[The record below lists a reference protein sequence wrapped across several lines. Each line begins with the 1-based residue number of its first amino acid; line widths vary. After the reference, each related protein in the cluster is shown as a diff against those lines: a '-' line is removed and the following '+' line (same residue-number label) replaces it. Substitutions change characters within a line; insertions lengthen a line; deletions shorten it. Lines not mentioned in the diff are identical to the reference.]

1 MKEASR
7 MELLYL
13 DETSTMQFSGTISSK
28 LPQVGT
34 TIFSVMSALANAEGA
49 INLSQGFPDF
59 PLDPELISLV
69 NQQMKGGFNQYA
81 PMQGDMGLREQI
93 VRKAE
98 TLYGQVYHPET
109 DITITAGGTQ
119 AIFTA
124 ITAILREGDEVVVFT
139 PAYDCYIPAIEL
151 TGANPVYVE
160 LHAPNFSIDW
170 REVHKLVNHHT
181 KMIIINTPH
190 NPSGTVWSREDML
203 ALEKLTRGTD
213 IVIISDEVY
222 QHIIYDGQDHQS
234 VARYPE
240 LAERSFLVGSFGK
253 TFHATGWKIGY
264 VMAPIELMREFNK
277 VHQFVTFAVNHP
289 VQKGM
294 AAYLKTPDHYLEVTA
309 LFQRKRD
316 LFLEAI
322 AGSRF
327 KVNPSAGTYFQLLDF
342 SDITDESDVDF
353 AERLTRENKLASIPV
368 SVFYQNESQDS
379 VLRFCFAKQDETL
392 LKAAEILQQV

>member
-1 MKEASR
+1 
-7 MELLYL
+7 
-13 DETSTMQFSGTISSK
+13 MQFKGTISSK

-34 TIFSVMSALANAEGA
+34 TIFSVMSKLANEHQA

-59 PLDPELISLV
+59 PIDPELISLV
-69 NQQMKGGFNQYA
+69 NQQMKAGFNQYA

-93 VRKAE
+93 VAKAQ
-98 TLYGQVYHPET
+98 TLYGQVYDPDT

-124 ITAILREGDEVVVFT
+124 ITALLREGDEVVVFT

-160 LHAPNFSIDW
+160 LHAPNYAIDW
-170 REVHKLVNHHT
+170 SEVQKLVNHHT
-181 KMIIINTPH
+181 RMIIINTPH
-190 NPSGTVWSREDML
+190 NPSGTIWSEEDML

-222 QHIIYDGQDHQS
+222 QHIIYDGQPHQS
-234 VARYPE
+234 VSRYPE

-264 VMAPIELMREFNK
+264 AMAPKELMKEFNK
-277 VHQFVTFAVNHP
+277 VHQFVTFAVNNP
-289 VQKGM
+289 IQKGL
-294 AAYLKTPDHYLEVTA
+294 AEYLKTPDHYLEVTA

-316 LFLEAI
+316 LFIEAI
-322 AGSRF
+322 TGSRF
-327 KVNPSAGTYFQLLDF
+327 TFSPAQGTYFQLLDF
-342 SDITDESDVDF
+342 SNITDEKDIDF
-353 AERLTRENKLASIPV
+353 AKRLTREKKIASIPI
-368 SVFYQNESQDS
+368 SGFYQNENQDS
-379 VLRFCFAKQDETL
+379 MLRFCFAKQDDTL
-392 LKAAEILQQV
+392 LKAAEIIRGI

>member
-1 MKEASR
+1 
-7 MELLYL
+7 
-13 DETSTMQFSGTISSK
+13 MQFSGNISSK

-59 PLDPELISLV
+59 SIDPELISLV
-69 NQQMKGGFNQYA
+69 NQQMKNGFNQYA
-81 PMQGDMGLREQI
+81 PMQGDMGLRQQI

-98 TLYGQVYHPET
+98 SLYGQNYNPET

-124 ITAILREGDEVVVFT
+124 ITAILREGDEVIVFT

-151 TGANPVYVE
+151 TGANPVFVE
-160 LHAPNFSIDW
+160 LHAPNFTIDW
-170 REVHKLVNHHT
+170 NEVQKLVNHQT

-190 NPSGTVWSREDML
+190 NPSGTVWRKEDML

-213 IVIISDEVY
+213 MVIISDEVY
-222 QHIIYDGQDHQS
+222 QHIIYDGEEHQS
-234 VARYPE
+234 VARYRE

-264 VMAPIELMREFNK
+264 AMGPKELMREFNK

-294 AAYLKTPDHYLEVTA
+294 AEYLKTPDHYLEVTA

-316 LFLEAI
+316 LFLSAI
-322 AGSRF
+322 GGSRF
-327 KVNPSAGTYFQLLDF
+327 KVSPSAGTYFQLLDF
-342 SDITDESDVDF
+342 SNITDEKDVDF
-353 AERLTRENKLASIPV
+353 AKRLTRDFKVASIPV

-379 VLRFCFAKQDETL
+379 VLRFCFAKQDDTL
-392 LKAAEILQQV
+392 LKAAEILQKI